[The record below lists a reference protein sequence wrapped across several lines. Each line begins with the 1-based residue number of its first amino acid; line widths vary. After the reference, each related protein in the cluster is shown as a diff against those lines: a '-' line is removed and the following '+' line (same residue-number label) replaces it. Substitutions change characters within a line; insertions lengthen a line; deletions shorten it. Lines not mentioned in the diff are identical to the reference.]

1 MLRNLESKIEK
12 LEKVLNLF
20 DNEIDLRFFQV
31 DHENVHVTKE
41 SILQKCS
48 EMERAEIHIS
58 GQIKIR
64 ILPCDDCDKSC
75 LRLVSQS
82 TKLA

>member
-20 DNEIDLRFFQV
+20 DDEIELRFFQV

-41 SILQKCS
+41 SVLQKCS

-58 GQIKIR
+58 GKIKIK
-64 ILPCDDCDKSC
+64 ILPCYDCGKTC
-75 LRLVSQS
+75 LIG
-82 TKLA
+82 